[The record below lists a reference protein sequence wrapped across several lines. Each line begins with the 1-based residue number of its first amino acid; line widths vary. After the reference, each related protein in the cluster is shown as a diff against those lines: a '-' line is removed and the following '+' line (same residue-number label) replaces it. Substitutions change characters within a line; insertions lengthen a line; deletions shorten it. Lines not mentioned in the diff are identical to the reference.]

1 MSVTSELRRD
11 LPIWIISISC
21 AASRSRICAG
31 DRGVILSRSWTS
43 RSTACNGVGY
53 VIAVE
58 VAELIAVEAAKVIG
72 LEVAKVIAGIG
83 RTMQRS
89 ATRRRPN

>member
-1 MSVTSELRRD
+1 M
-11 LPIWIISISC
+11 
-21 AASRSRICAG
+21 
-31 DRGVILSRSWTS
+31 
-43 RSTACNGVGY
+43 
-53 VIAVE
+53 IAVE

-83 RTMQRS
+83 RTTHSS

>member
-1 MSVTSELRRD
+1 
-11 LPIWIISISC
+11 
-21 AASRSRICAG
+21 
-31 DRGVILSRSWTS
+31 
-43 RSTACNGVGY
+43 

-83 RTMQRS
+83 RTTQS
-89 ATRRRPN
+89 SETRRRPN

>member
-1 MSVTSELRRD
+1 
-11 LPIWIISISC
+11 
-21 AASRSRICAG
+21 
-31 DRGVILSRSWTS
+31 
-43 RSTACNGVGY
+43 

-83 RTMQRS
+83 QTTHSS

>member
-1 MSVTSELRRD
+1 
-11 LPIWIISISC
+11 
-21 AASRSRICAG
+21 
-31 DRGVILSRSWTS
+31 
-43 RSTACNGVGY
+43 

-58 VAELIAVEAAKVIG
+58 VAKLIAVEAAKVIG

-83 RTMQRS
+83 RTTHSS

>member
-1 MSVTSELRRD
+1 M
-11 LPIWIISISC
+11 
-21 AASRSRICAG
+21 
-31 DRGVILSRSWTS
+31 
-43 RSTACNGVGY
+43 
-53 VIAVE
+53 IAVE